1 MRVLVVSAASSIHTV
16 RWVNGLV
23 GRGHDVHLA
32 SVHPVGDHAID
43 TRVSVHLAPRGGK
56 TRYIVNARWLRS
68 LAADIRPDIV
78 NVHYATGYGLLGR
91 LANLDAPTL
100 LSVWGSDVYDS
111 PKNPVMKRMVQG
123 NLASATRIAS
133 TSHCMARVTRELIG
147 HDRPISITPFGVD
160 TDVLTPS
167 EAPKDDSVIRIG
179 TVKAL
184 YGKYGIGELIR
195 AYSRVHEKHPATSL
209 HIWGSGP
216 DEDNLKALA
225 ERLVPDGSVEFAG
238 AIPHDR
244 VKDALTSLD
253 VFAALSTLDS
263 ESFGVAIIEAGAC
276 GLPVVVSD
284 VDGPAEVVDEGVTG
298 LVVPRGDVIASAE
311 ALNRLVDDAGLRR
324 RMGMSGR
331 AHVVKEYSWQHSL
344 DLMEEAYR
352 QTVADAGRQIA

>member
-1 MRVLVVSAASSIHTV
+1 M
-16 RWVNGLV
+16 
-23 GRGHDVHLA
+23 
-32 SVHPVGDHAID
+32 
-43 TRVSVHLAPRGGK
+43 
-56 TRYIVNARWLRS
+56 
-68 LAADIRPDIV
+68 
-78 NVHYATGYGLLGR
+78 
-91 LANLDAPTL
+91 
-100 LSVWGSDVYDS
+100 
-111 PKNPVMKRMVQG
+111 
-123 NLASATRIAS
+123 
-133 TSHCMARVTRELIG
+133 
-147 HDRPISITPFGVD
+147 
-160 TDVLTPS
+160 
-167 EAPKDDSVIRIG
+167 
-179 TVKAL
+179 
-184 YGKYGIGELIR
+184 
-195 AYSRVHEKHPATSL
+195 
-209 HIWGSGP
+209 
-216 DEDNLKALA
+216 
-225 ERLVPDGSVEFAG
+225 EFAG